1 MNNTFLEQPRRG
13 KTREAQITPHK
24 AKPQCGAREAQI
36 TPYKRSAVWGH
47 LLLLIAALVFAACGN
62 RHVSVKISG
71 DIQDGGNRKV
81 HLALIT
87 ADGLE
92 MIDSANLEN
101 GHFEFKVSS
110 ENELVKEREN
120 APMMFQLFLS
130 DNNSLATMAKK
141 GEKLVITADAQD
153 LTKTYRIS
161 GGEEAVLMHQ
171 LDSALTVFVTEAN
184 KLYEIYQQNVEND
197 SVRGEIETKY
207 MNLLSHHR
215 EYLEKFIAGHPDNM
229 ASYIAFF
236 QSYNR
241 RNFFDVYQDLDL
253 LKKINANMSKIY
265 PESEY
270 VKTMIHVAE
279 MVDNRQSDEQSMAK

>member
-1 MNNTFLEQPRRG
+1 MVLM
-13 KTREAQITPHK
+13 A
-24 AKPQCGAREAQI
+24 
-36 TPYKRSAVWGH
+36 AVV
-47 LLLLIAALVFAACGN
+47 LAACGN

-71 DIQDGGNRKV
+71 DIKDGENRMV

-87 ADGLE
+87 ADGME
-92 MIDSANLEN
+92 MIDSVNLKD

-110 ENELVKEREN
+110 DNELIKEREN

-141 GEKLVITADAQD
+141 GEKLTITADAKD
-153 LTKTYRIS
+153 LTQTYRIS
-161 GGEEAVLMHQ
+161 GGEEAVLMQQ

-184 KLYEIYQQNVEND
+184 KLYKVYQKNLEND
-197 SVRGEIETKY
+197 SARGEVETKY
-207 MNLLSHHR
+207 MNLLFQHR
-215 EYLEKFIAGHPDNM
+215 DFLEKFIANHPDNM

>member
-1 MNNTFLEQPRRG
+1 MKKVIMVLM
-13 KTREAQITPHK
+13 A
-24 AKPQCGAREAQI
+24 
-36 TPYKRSAVWGH
+36 AVV
-47 LLLLIAALVFAACGN
+47 LAACGN

-71 DIQDGGNRKV
+71 DIKDGENRMV

-87 ADGLE
+87 ADGME
-92 MIDSANLEN
+92 MIDSVNLKD

-110 ENELVKEREN
+110 DNELIKEREN

-141 GEKLVITADAQD
+141 GEKLTITADAKD
-153 LTKTYRIS
+153 LTQTYRIS
-161 GGEEAVLMHQ
+161 GGEEAVLMQQ

-184 KLYEIYQQNVEND
+184 KLYKVYQKNLEND
-197 SVRGEIETKY
+197 SARGEVETKY
-207 MNLLSHHR
+207 MNLLFQHR
-215 EYLEKFIAGHPDNM
+215 DFFEKFIATHPDNM

>member
-1 MNNTFLEQPRRG
+1 MVLM
-13 KTREAQITPHK
+13 A
-24 AKPQCGAREAQI
+24 
-36 TPYKRSAVWGH
+36 AVV
-47 LLLLIAALVFAACGN
+47 LAACGN

-71 DIQDGGNRKV
+71 DIKDGENRMV

-87 ADGLE
+87 ADGME
-92 MIDSANLEN
+92 MIDSVNLKD

-110 ENELVKEREN
+110 DNELIKEREN

-141 GEKLVITADAQD
+141 GEKLTITTDAKD
-153 LTKTYRIS
+153 LTQTYRIS
-161 GGEEAVLMHQ
+161 GGEEAVLMQQ

-184 KLYEIYQQNVEND
+184 KLYKVYQKNLEND
-197 SVRGEIETKY
+197 SARGEVETKY
-207 MNLLSHHR
+207 MNLLFQHR
-215 EYLEKFIAGHPDNM
+215 DFLEKFIANHPDNM

>member
-1 MNNTFLEQPRRG
+1 M
-13 KTREAQITPHK
+13 KK
-24 AKPQCGAREAQI
+24 
-36 TPYKRSAVWGH
+36 
-47 LLLLIAALVFAACGN
+47 LLFIFAATILLAACSN

-71 DIQDGGNRKV
+71 DIKDGGNRMV

-87 ADGLE
+87 ADGMG
-92 MIDSANLEN
+92 MIDSVNLKD

-110 ENELVKEREN
+110 DNELIKEREN

-141 GEKLVITADAQD
+141 GEKLSITADAKD
-153 LTKTYRIS
+153 LTQTYRIS
-161 GGEEAVLMHQ
+161 GGEEAVLMQQ

-184 KLYEIYQQNVEND
+184 KLYEVYQKNLEND
-197 SVRGEIETKY
+197 SARGEVETKY
-207 MNLLSHHR
+207 MNLLFQHR
-215 EYLEKFIAGHPDNM
+215 DFLEKFIAGHPNNM

-241 RNFFDVYQDLDL
+241 RNFFDVYQDLDV

-270 VKTMIHVAE
+270 VKTMIHVVE
-279 MVDNRQSDEQSMAK
+279 MVENRQSDEQSMAK

>member
-1 MNNTFLEQPRRG
+1 MVLM
-13 KTREAQITPHK
+13 A
-24 AKPQCGAREAQI
+24 
-36 TPYKRSAVWGH
+36 AVV
-47 LLLLIAALVFAACGN
+47 LAACGN

-71 DIQDGGNRKV
+71 DIKDGENRMV

-87 ADGLE
+87 ADGME
-92 MIDSANLEN
+92 MIDSVNLKD

-110 ENELVKEREN
+110 DNELIKEREN

-141 GEKLVITADAQD
+141 GEKLTITANAKD
-153 LTKTYRIS
+153 LTQTYRIS
-161 GGEEAVLMHQ
+161 GGEEAVLMQQ

-184 KLYEIYQQNVEND
+184 KLYEVYQKNLEND
-197 SVRGEIETKY
+197 SARGEVETKY
-207 MNLLSHHR
+207 MNLLFQHR
-215 EYLEKFIAGHPDNM
+215 DFLEKFIANHPDNM

-241 RNFFDVYQDLDL
+241 RNFFDVYQDLDV